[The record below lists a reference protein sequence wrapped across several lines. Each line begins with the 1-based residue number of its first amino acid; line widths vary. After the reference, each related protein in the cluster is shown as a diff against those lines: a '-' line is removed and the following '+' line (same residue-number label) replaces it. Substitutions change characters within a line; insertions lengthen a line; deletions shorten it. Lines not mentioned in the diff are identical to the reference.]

1 MSYAAVRSANAKTL
15 VEFVG
20 GLSSCRSASDSRKLL
35 DYHDDVNYYEN
46 EKATPSPTRFRNSV
60 DRAEIINRASKSS

>member
-1 MSYAAVRSANAKTL
+1 MSYAAVRPANAKTL

-35 DYHDDVNYYEN
+35 GCHDDVNYYEN
-46 EKATPSPTRFRNSV
+46 EKGPSPTRFRNSV
-60 DRAEIINRASKSS
+60 GRAEIINRASESL